1 MITLKEL
8 ERRLTALE
16 NMTGGKGVSVTRR
29 PGGVV
34 IATKPTAATATASST
49 DDCSGGEVLVLNRS
63 NPEVAWD
70 RSDDKRP
77 VSWIGNYVTWDE
89 NDEKKLIL
97 HYRVLT
103 YDKCGR
109 VKSIS
114 AESQS
119 IIDSAVECVCGGSS

>member
-1 MITLKEL
+1 MTTLKEL

-34 IATKPTAATATASST
+34 IAMKPTIAPTTSSST
-49 DDCSGGEVLVLNRS
+49 GDCSGGEVLELHRL
-63 NPEVAWD
+63 NPEVDWD
-70 RSDDKRP
+70 RYDENRR
-77 VSWIGNYVTWDE
+77 VRLIGNYVTWVE
-89 NDEKKLIL
+89 CDEKNLIL

-103 YDKCGR
+103 YDKCWR

-114 AESQS
+114 AESKT
-119 IIDSAVECVCGGSS
+119 IIDEAVECICDGSS